1 MRASFPGI
9 YHMAKTILALGSL
22 MPKEME
28 ALESHF
34 SVIRLWKEKDP
45 EAALQKHKN
54 EITGIVSTWET
65 PVSARL
71 ISALPSLEIISQCA
85 VGIDNIDLKAAAA
98 RGVAV
103 TNTPGVLTDDTADI
117 ALALILA
124 TARRVVEGDMYVRV
138 GKWANG
144 DMPLGTSLSGKTA
157 GIVGLGRIGK
167 AIARRCEAFNMKVI
181 YNGPQKKDMAYEYYK
196 DLKVMAAACDF
207 LVVAASGGQATENLI
222 DYKILDALGPKGVLI
237 NIARGSVVKEDD
249 LLVALRNK
257 AIGGAGLDVHAR
269 EPHVP
274 EALFSMDNV
283 VLLPH
288 IGSATHETRSRMGQ
302 LVVDNLLAHFSGQPL
317 KTPVAA

>member
-1 MRASFPGI
+1 
-9 YHMAKTILALGSL
+9 MAQTILALGSL

-45 EAALQKHKN
+45 EAALQKYKN

-65 PVSARL
+65 PVSERL
-71 ISALPSLEIISQCA
+71 IAALPNLEIIGQCA
-85 VGIDNIDLKAAAA
+85 VGIDNIDLKAAKA
-98 RGVAV
+98 RGIVV

-124 TARRVVEGDMYVRV
+124 TGRRIVEADMYVRV
-138 GKWANG
+138 GKWLNG
-144 DMPLGTSLSGKTA
+144 DMPLGTSVSGKTA
-157 GIVGLGRIGK
+157 GIIGMGRIGR
-167 AIARRCEAFNMKVI
+167 AIAKRCEAFNMRII
-181 YNGPQKKDMAYEYYK
+181 YNGPHKKDVPYEYYK
-196 DLKVMAAACDF
+196 DLKVMAAASDF
-207 LVVAASGGQATENLI
+207 LVVACSGGTPTQNLV
-222 DYKILDALGPKGVLI
+222 DYKVLESLGSKGVLI
-237 NIARGSVVKEDD
+237 NIARGSVVAEND
-249 LLVALRNK
+249 LLIALRNK
-257 AIGGAGLDVHAR
+257 VIGGAGLDVHAK

-288 IGSATHETRSRMGQ
+288 VGSATYETRSKMSQ

>member
-1 MRASFPGI
+1 
-9 YHMAKTILALGSL
+9 MAKTILALGSL

-45 EAALQKHKN
+45 EAVLQKHKN

-71 ISALPSLEIISQCA
+71 ISALPNLEIISQCA

-124 TARRVVEGDMYVRV
+124 TARRIVEGDMYVRV
-138 GKWANG
+138 GKWLNG

-157 GIVGLGRIGK
+157 GIIGLGRIGK

-181 YNGPQKKDMAYEYYK
+181 YNGPHKKDVAYEYYK
-196 DLKVMAAACDF
+196 DLKIMAAASDF
-207 LVVAASGGQATENLI
+207 LVVAASGGPATENLV
-222 DYKILDALGPKGVLI
+222 DYKILDSLGPKGVLI

-249 LLVALRNK
+249 LLVALSNK

-274 EALFSMDNV
+274 EALFPMDNV

-288 IGSATHETRSRMGQ
+288 VGSATHETRSRMGQ